1 MEELIIESYGKINL
15 GLDIL
20 YKREDG
26 YHELKT
32 IMQQISL
39 KDIIT
44 IKEIE
49 EGVIIE
55 SNNKDIPLD
64 STNLAYKAWD
74 KLRHLAVNPKGIHIM
89 IHKEIPVAAGLAGG
103 STNAASVLK
112 GLNEFWNLGLS
123 EEDLRNIGKELGA
136 DIPYCIMGGTALA
149 EGIGENLTKLK
160 SFAGH
165 HILLINPGIG
175 ISTEDV
181 YSKLNL
187 EDENRMDINSII
199 SSIEDD
205 DLELLSKNM
214 INGMEKVVISEN
226 PIIGEIKE
234 DILDCGAIGA
244 LMSGSGPTVF
254 GLFKDEKKL
263 DSCKNK
269 LSKKYSK
276 GLLIKAQTI

>member
-1 MEELIIESYGKINL
+1 MDELIIESYGKINL

-20 YKREDG
+20 YKRKDG
-26 YHELKT
+26 YHELRT

-39 KDIIT
+39 KDTIIL
-44 IKEIE
+44 KEIE
-49 EGVIIE
+49 EGIIIE
-55 SNNKDIPLD
+55 SNSSEIPLD
-64 STNLAYKAWD
+64 STNLVYKAWE
-74 KLRHLAVNPKGIHIM
+74 KLSKINKIDKGIHIK
-89 IHKEIPVAAGLAGG
+89 INKEIPVAAGLAGG

-112 GLNEFWNLGLS
+112 GLNEFWDLDLS
-123 EEDLRNIGKELGA
+123 EEELRTIGKDIGA
-136 DIPYCIMGGTALA
+136 DVPYCIIGGTALA

-181 YSKLNL
+181 YSKLDL
-187 EDENRMDINSII
+187 EDKNRMDVNSII
-199 SSIEDD
+199 SSIESN

-226 PIIGEIKE
+226 PIIGEIKQ

-254 GLFKDEKKL
+254 GLFQEEEKL
-263 DSCKNK
+263 DYCKEK